1 MPAPATRGWWCFRTT
16 SLPRPPRTTA

>member
-16 SLPRPPRTTA
+16 SSPRPARTTA

>member
-16 SLPRPPRTTA
+16 SLPRPARTTA